1 MNCHRATKRRMG
13 MRSLVAVIAA
23 TAALVVALV
32 LPVGA
37 GASTAKI
44 SFGDL
49 EYIAAAGETNDLTVS
64 GDGANLILDDP
75 GAPITPLVGCA
86 AVNAN
91 RVSCPLA
98 GVTGRIDISLGN
110 MNDQALLT
118 ASVPKV
124 PGDSEVRADDGND
137 VITSFSENR
146 LRSYGGVGNDSL
158 SGGPAGDDLYGQ
170 DGNDAITGNDG
181 NDGLDPGLGDD
192 TAGGGAGSDELQ
204 SANLPDGADV
214 FAGGPGADSV
224 IYRSRLGSLAVTLD
238 GVADDGESGEGDNI
252 GADVEGIS
260 GGRGADALTGNDSDN
275 DITGGPGD
283 DAIIGAG
290 GADDLNGDE
299 GVDTVSGGPGDD
311 DVEGDDGADSIA
323 GDGGNDT
330 VSFEFR
336 DGDVDQ
342 VSGGPGLD
350 TYRDGSILGLTIDLN
365 GVADDGYRDPL
376 EGPAGDN
383 VGADFEN
390 LTMTSESDDI
400 LTGNDSP
407 NQIDGGPGD
416 DQIMGLGGPDEL
428 IGGPGDDD
436 LDGGNGVDG
445 IEGQGGS
452 DSIRSRDNAADEVGC
467 GSATDTLLA
476 DSLDVFSVT
485 CDQSSTGA
493 ELKSGNVKLSK
504 KGKAKVKVACPV
516 AEGID
521 CQVKITANKG
531 KKTVAKGSGKVKTG
545 KTGKITLKLTKKG
558 KRQKGKKIKG
568 QASTQLTD
576 ATGAKVTTSRK
587 LVLKR

>member
-1 MNCHRATKRRMG
+1 MIYLLA
-13 MRSLVAVIAA
+13 LVA
-23 TAALVVALV
+23 ALLLA
-32 LPVGA
+32 PGFA
-37 GASTAKI
+37 FGSTAKI
-44 SFGDL
+44 TFANVKYD
-49 EYIAAAGETNDLTVS
+49 AVAGETNQLTVQRQGSNYVFTES
-64 GDGANLILDDP
+64 GAVAIAAAAPCVNILASVAACPVAGIQQIDVALGDMNDSASFDASVVGSLDDVELD
-75 GAPITPLVGCA
+75 GGVG
-86 AVNAN
+86 NDT
-91 RVSCPLA
+91 LA
-98 GVTGRIDISLGN
+98 GAGPTDGYLLGR
-110 MNDQALLT
+110 
-118 ASVPKV
+118 
-124 PGDSEVRADDGND
+124 EGND
-137 VITSFSENR
+137 VITGSDGDDDVRAGE
-146 LRSYGGVGNDSL
+146 GNDTVNTGTGDDYVDEGSGADTVNTGSGNDRIRGSITADNGDVL
-158 SGGPAGDDLYGQ
+158 DGGAGLGDSIDLRDRTAPLNISFNGVADDGEAGEGDNLIGIERVDSGEGDDTLTGGPAPEQLFSNDGHDVIDGGPGPDELGGGQ
-170 DGNDAITGNDG
+170 GNDVVRGGSGND
-181 NDGLDPGLGDD
+181 NLDGG
-192 TAGGGAGSDELQ
+192 
-204 SANLPDGADV
+204 DGADQLD
-214 FAGGPGADSV
+214 GGEGDDDFYGGFFDSGADSMAGGEGIDSIIV
-224 IYRSRLGSLAVTLD
+224 GGDFLGRGVTIDLD
-238 GVADDGESGEGDNI
+238 GVADDGPTVPVDEVPLDNAGADIENLLPFEEGEGNL
-252 GADVEGIS
+252 VRS
-260 GGRGADALTGNDSDN
+260 G
-275 DITGGPGD
+275 
-283 DAIIGAG
+283 
-290 GADDLNGDE
+290 
-299 GVDTVSGGPGDD
+299 
-311 DVEGDDGADSIA
+311 
-323 GDGGNDT
+323 
-330 VSFEFR
+330 
-336 DGDVDQ
+336 
-342 VSGGPGLD
+342 
-350 TYRDGSILGLTIDLN
+350 
-365 GVADDGYRDPL
+365 
-376 EGPAGDN
+376 
-383 VGADFEN
+383 
-390 LTMTSESDDI
+390 DDI